1 MRFDVELSE
10 LAEKQY
16 DNILK
21 YLAFKLKNP
30 QAVSSVADDFD
41 VAVSHLE
48 ETADL
53 FEYCRSRKLADMGLR
68 KLRLDNHRYLL
79 VYRVE
84 ANKVIVE
91 GIYHELQDY
100 ENAIR

>member
-1 MRFDVELSE
+1 MRFDVEISE

-16 DNILK
+16 DNILN

-30 QAVSSVADDFD
+30 QAVLAVADDFD
-41 VAVSHLE
+41 MAVSHLE
-48 ETADL
+48 ETAES
-53 FEYCRSRKLADMGLR
+53 FEYCRSKRLADMGLR
-68 KLRLDNHRYLL
+68 KLHFDNHRYLL

-84 ANKVIVE
+84 EKKVIIE

-100 ENAIR
+100 ENAIV